1 MFYIDSVLLLKEH
14 LLIIG
19 DLNIHVDVPED
30 PHAVKFLDMKKFKIQ
45 KLPRVDRYFSDH
57 ASLDCDLRIKRPVS
71 KVKMV
76 TYRKLKSVN
85 MADLRNNL
93 ASSDLCTNVYSERR
107 SPDDLE
113 KLVENYGRM
122 LSRLINYHAP
132 IKTKRVTTRPQVP
145 LYNEEIA
152 LAKDKD
158 VKTKRPGEGPNKH
171 RTSRSLRKGE
181 TVTLIIH
188 KAQTTFYTDFVD
200 DDSCD
205 LGKLFRGMKALL
217 VPKDNL
223 YVPDYSDN
231 RALAVDIGG
240 FFCRKINNIRNEL
253 GIIRAAMKEEDRVE
267 DDPVVMENQRIYE
280 FRQLSCG
287 DVCSLI
293 QKSAKK
299 TCTLDPIPTSMVVD

>member
-19 DLNIHVDVPED
+19 DLNIHVDVPDD
-30 PHAVKFLDMKKFKIQ
+30 PHAVKFLDTKKFKIQ

-93 ASSDLCTNVYSERR
+93 ASSDLCNVYSERR
-107 SPDDLE
+107 SPDYLE

-152 LAKDKD
+152 LAKRQRRKD
-158 VKTKRPGEGPNKH
+158 
-171 RTSRSLRKGE
+171 
-181 TVTLIIH
+181 
-188 KAQTTFYTDFVD
+188 
-200 DDSCD
+200 
-205 LGKLFRGMKALL
+205 
-217 VPKDNL
+217 
-223 YVPDYSDN
+223 
-231 RALAVDIGG
+231 
-240 FFCRKINNIRNEL
+240 
-253 GIIRAAMKEEDRVE
+253 
-267 DDPVVMENQRIYE
+267 
-280 FRQLSCG
+280 
-287 DVCSLI
+287 
-293 QKSAKK
+293 KK
-299 TCTLDPIPTSMVVD
+299 TWRRTN

>member
-19 DLNIHVDVPED
+19 DLNIHVDVPDD
-30 PHAVKFLDMKKFKIQ
+30 PHAVKFLDTKKFKIQ

-57 ASLDCDLRIKRPVS
+57 ASLDCDFRIKRPVS

-152 LAKDKD
+152 LAKRQRRKD
-158 VKTKRPGEGPNKH
+158 
-171 RTSRSLRKGE
+171 
-181 TVTLIIH
+181 
-188 KAQTTFYTDFVD
+188 
-200 DDSCD
+200 
-205 LGKLFRGMKALL
+205 
-217 VPKDNL
+217 
-223 YVPDYSDN
+223 
-231 RALAVDIGG
+231 
-240 FFCRKINNIRNEL
+240 
-253 GIIRAAMKEEDRVE
+253 
-267 DDPVVMENQRIYE
+267 
-280 FRQLSCG
+280 
-287 DVCSLI
+287 
-293 QKSAKK
+293 KK
-299 TCTLDPIPTSMVVD
+299 TWRRTN